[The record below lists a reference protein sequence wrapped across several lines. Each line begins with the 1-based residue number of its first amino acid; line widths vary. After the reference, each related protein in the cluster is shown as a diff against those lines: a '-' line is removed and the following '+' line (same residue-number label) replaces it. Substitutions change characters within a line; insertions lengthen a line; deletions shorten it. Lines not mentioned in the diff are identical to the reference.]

1 MSAVAAVRAR
11 AVAVPAW
18 AWLAG
23 IVVVSSAIRILLARQ
38 ILAPWIMVDELI
50 YSELAKSFAAHATF
64 DVRGVSSHGYGFVYP
79 MLIAPAWRL
88 FAAIPRAYAAA
99 KDIDSVVMSL
109 AAVPAYLLARRLL
122 RPGLSLVVAALSV
135 AIPSLLYTGMLMTEN
150 VFYPLFLVVCLVLVL
165 MLEQPTWRRQV
176 GLLALCVLAYA
187 TRAQAVALF
196 GAVLVAPVLHGWIER
211 DLRERLRRYVPL
223 YAIVGAGVVL
233 ALLGTL
239 ARGRSPLSLL
249 GAYRAAT
256 AGGYSVSSVL
266 HYLLWHVAELDLY
279 VGIVP
284 FAALLALWLAPR
296 VPSAGARAF
305 AAATLPVTVILVV
318 EVAAFASTQSA
329 RIEERNMFYVA
340 PFGLVALLGLAADD
354 VLPRARRPLLAAALI
369 AGVLPVAIP
378 FARFVTTSA
387 VSDTFALLPW
397 WWLQDRG
404 IHFDAIRYVALGV
417 GLVAAAAFLLLP
429 RRLALLLPALVAVY
443 FVLTTLVVQNG
454 IHGLRVTSRG
464 ALWAGIKKA
473 HPDWIDRVAGT
484 RAGTVA
490 VLWTPSPEAHPIW
503 NNEFFN
509 RSIGTIYSL
518 GADPYQGG
526 LPETVVHLRADGV
539 VASGDRPIPAVQYAL
554 VQTDIEGQKIAADP
568 ALGLNLYRVNGRLRV
583 LTRIDGVDPD
593 TWGGRYVS
601 YRRFDCEAG
610 RLVAAFASDGALFDT
625 TQTIVVR
632 EGSTIVKTIE
642 VPNTA
647 TPQQPTVAKIPLQPV
662 DGTCRVS
669 FTASIV
675 RVPARVEA
683 GNPDTR
689 RLAVH
694 YKSFEYVPRP

>member
-1 MSAVAAVRAR
+1 MSAVAAVRTR

-18 AWLAG
+18 AWLAA
-23 IVVVSSAIRILLARQ
+23 IVVVSSAIRIVLARQ
-38 ILAPWIMVDELI
+38 IVAPWIMVDELD
-50 YSELAKSFAAHATF
+50 YSELAKSFAAHGRF
-64 DVRGVSSHGYGFVYP
+64 LIRGVPSHGYGFVYP

-88 FAAIPRAYAAA
+88 FASVPRAYAAA

-109 AAVPAYLLARRLL
+109 AAVPAYLLARRVL

-176 GLLALCVLAYA
+176 GLLVLCGIAYA

-211 DLRERLRRYVPL
+211 DLRTRLRRYAPL

-233 ALLGTL
+233 ALLGTA

-256 AGGYSVSSVL
+256 GEGYTASNVL

-284 FAALLALWLAPR
+284 FAALLALWFAPR

-305 AAATLPVTVILVV
+305 VAMSVPVTVLLLV
-318 EVAAFASTQSA
+318 EVAAFASTESQ
-329 RIEERNMFYVA
+329 RIEERNMFYLA
-340 PFGLVALLGLAADD
+340 PLALIALLGMATDG
-354 VLPRARRPLLAAALI
+354 VLPRNRRSLAAAAVI

-378 FARFVTTSA
+378 FGRFVTTSA

-404 IHFDAIRYVALGV
+404 IHFDTIRYVALGV
-417 GLVAAAAFLLLP
+417 GLVAGAAFLFLP
-429 RRLALLLPALVAVY
+429 RRLALVLPALMAAY
-443 FVLTTLVVQNG
+443 FVLTTAVVQNG
-454 IHGLRVTSRG
+454 RHGLRETSRG

-473 HPDWIDRVAGT
+473 HPDWIDRLAGT
-484 RAGTVA
+484 GAGTVA

-509 RSIGTIYSL
+509 RSVGTIYAL

-526 LPETVVHLRADGV
+526 LPETVVHVRDDGI
-539 VASGDRPIPAVQYAL
+539 VASGDRPIPPVKYAL
-554 VQTDIEGQKIAADP
+554 VQTDVEGQKIAADP
-568 ALGLNLYRVNGRLRV
+568 VIGLNLYRVNGRLRV

-593 TWGGRYVS
+593 TWGGRYVA
-601 YRRFDCEAG
+601 YRRFDCDAG
-610 RLVAAFASDGALFDT
+610 KLVVAFASDSQLFGT
-625 TQTIVVR
+625 TQTITVR
-632 EGSTIVKTIE
+632 EGSTIVRTVE

-647 TPQQPTVAKIPLQPV
+647 TPQAPTIVKIPLQPV
-662 DGTCRVS
+662 GGTCRVS
-669 FTASIV
+669 FTAATL
-675 RVPARVEA
+675 RVPARVEP
-683 GNPDTR
+683 GNADTR
-689 RLAVH
+689 RLAAH
-694 YKSFEYVPRP
+694 YLSFEYRP